1 MTLSRILSSLVVVVV
16 ASTAL
21 VAAGCGG
28 TDDVPP
34 DAVAIVDGTVI
45 TKTELDELL
54 GRAEKSYAAQ
64 KREFPKAGTS
74 EYTALQNQAVAYL
87 VQRAEYDKEAEKLG
101 VTVTPADLDKRIA
114 EVTKEFFGGDK
125 KKLEAQLVQQGYT
138 DASFR
143 DDITAQILSEK
154 IFEKITAETVVVTDD
169 DVKRYY
175 EENKA
180 QYTVASSRDVRHIL
194 ISEKSKDGA
203 IDFAASK
210 TLADDVV
217 RRLKASEDFAK
228 LAKELS
234 QDPGSA
240 ANGGKLS
247 IQKGQTVAPF
257 EKSSFSLAVDEV
269 SQPIRTEF
277 GYHVI
282 QALGPVKPASTT
294 PLATAEAQIKAQL
307 LKEKKDQAVADWT
320 KQLEKDYKDKLTY
333 AAGYAPPATD
343 PQSNG

>member
-1 MTLSRILSSLVVVVV
+1 MTLSRFVSSLAVVLV
-16 ASTAL
+16 ASAAL

-28 TDDVPP
+28 VDDVPA

-54 GRAEKSYAAQ
+54 GRAKKSYAAQ

-114 EVTKEFFGGDK
+114 EVMKEFFGGDT
-125 KKLEAQLVQQGYT
+125 KKLEAQLAEQGYT

-154 IFEKITAETVVVTDD
+154 IFEQITTGVTVNDA
-169 DVKRYY
+169 DVQRYY
-175 EENKA
+175 AENKA
-180 QYTVASSRDVRHIL
+180 QYTVAASRDVRHIL
-194 ISEKSKDGA
+194 IAEKGKDGA

-217 RRLKASEDFAK
+217 GRLKADEDFAK

-257 EKSSFSLAVDEV
+257 EKSSFSLGVDEV
-269 SQPIRTEF
+269 SEPIRTEF

-294 PLATAEAQIKAQL
+294 PLATAEAQIKEQL

-333 AAGYAPPATD
+333 SAGYAPPSTD